1 MQEEKI
7 SLVWLKRDLRL
18 SDHEPIFRAIE
29 AGLPVFIFYSFEPDI
44 TMSADWS
51 EFHES
56 FIYDSLLDMELR
68 LRDLNKRL
76 YVFEEAIEDL
86 IVKLEQKFQIQNV
99 FSHQEVGNAISYE
112 RDLRMKDFF
121 QYRNINWTECEL
133 NGVMRGLK
141 NRKSWN
147 SKFLAKLKVR
157 DYDFD
162 LAALNTVNLSNY
174 EMAQMLLE
182 FKNLSFR
189 QIKPFLKIDF
199 SQVLHGGETL
209 AKAFMRSFFEGRFQN
224 YNKHISKPSLAQES
238 CSRLAPYLSW
248 GNLSLKQVFNAYQCK
263 YNASEDSW
271 EKRNLSAFKSRLFW
285 RSHFIQ
291 KFETESEM
299 EFQNQNPAFNY
310 IRTEDNHE
318 LIESFENGM
327 TGFPL
332 VDASMRCLRATGYI
346 NFRMRAMLASFFT
359 HILWQDW
366 RCISD
371 YLASVFLDYEPGI
384 HYPQLQM
391 QAGTTG
397 VNTIRIYNPFLQCE
411 RQDPDALFV
420 RKWIPELQDTPTELI
435 HRVRKPGEQLLFFKN
450 YLDPI
455 VDYESSYRRAKEDLW
470 AVKNSPEAKY
480 YKQKILDTHVQSAK

>member
-1 MQEEKI
+1 M
-7 SLVWLKRDLRL
+7 KRDLRL

-29 AGLPVFIFYSFEPDI
+29 AGLPIFLFYSFEPDI
-44 TMSADWS
+44 TMNADWS
-51 EFHES
+51 DFHEH

-68 LRDLNKRL
+68 LRDHKKRL
-76 YVFEEAIEDL
+76 YVFEETIEDL
-86 IVKLEQKFQIQNV
+86 VVKLKQKFEIVNV
-99 FSHQEVGNAISYE
+99 FSHEEVGNSISYD
-112 RDLRMKDFF
+112 RDLRLKAFF
-121 QYRNINWTECEL
+121 EYSSINWIECEL
-133 NGVMRGLK
+133 NGVMRGLQ

-157 DYDFD
+157 EYDFNLND
-162 LAALNTVNLSNY
+162 LNTVNISNF
-174 EMAQMLLE
+174 EMAQLMLE
-182 FKNLSFR
+182 FKNLSFK
-189 QIKPFLKIDF
+189 QIKPFVKIDF
-199 SQVLHGGETL
+199 SEVLQGGETI
-209 AKAFMRSFFEGRFQN
+209 ARAFMKSFFHGRFQN
-224 YNKHISKPSLAQES
+224 YNKHISKPGLAEES

-248 GNLSLKQVFNAYQCK
+248 GNLSLKQVFSAYQYK

-291 KFETESEM
+291 KFESECEM
-299 EFQNQNPAFNY
+299 EFMNQNPAFNC
-310 IRTEDNHE
+310 IRTEENHE

-366 RCISD
+366 RCIAD
-371 YLASVFLDYEPGI
+371 HLARVFLDYEPGI

-397 VNTIRIYNPFLQCE
+397 VNTIRIYNPFLQSE
-411 RQDPDALFV
+411 RQDAEAKFIK
-420 RKWIPELQDTPTELI
+420 KWVPELQDTPVELV
-435 HRVRKPGEQLLFFKN
+435 HKLRKSGEQSLFFNN

-455 VDYESSYRRAKEDLW
+455 VDYESSYRKAKEDLW
-470 AVKNSPEAKY
+470 AVKKSPEAKS
-480 YKQKILDTHVQSAK
+480 YKQKILDMHVQG